1 SISGSSRSP
10 TKSSSTRSPQKA
22 WDRLEIFEGLAR
34 RNLSLLEL
42 DLPSPLVDLLEVVE
56 PLTSGIGV
64 ISPSAK
70 DAITSHPRPI
80 ISIGIDDSKYSARR
94 DTYGPTPSTEHVL
107 NILEAAAN
115 CEQNSHHESTW
126 NTEVHQRVLE
136 TALRFRSSNQP
147 KSNLFAQPVNFT
159 ACTTAGIGIG
169 KPPLAP
175 FQKIDFCLYIDPA
188 KVGGPEGE
196 DYIKTIDA
204 VRKSIPDHYQSINHT
219 DHFPPRRNPI
229 TVSIETKRS
238 GDNWDEAGLRIA
250 VWQAAQWNFLR
261 WMAQGDTDGDS
272 SSSSRA
278 VGDMRHET
286 RNDLGLEFLPGI
298 VIMGHEWFLTATTN
312 DGKSTT
318 FWSRVQIGS
327 TESALGVY
335 KIICVVQYLA
345 QWSRDVYWPW
355 FRQTIL
361 KSNPT
366 RTHPKTVRRPGDI
379 HVHGHGI
386 GSRSAA
392 GFI

>member
-1 SISGSSRSP
+1 
-10 TKSSSTRSPQKA
+10 SSSTRSPQKA
-22 WDRLEIFEGLAR
+22 WPAWDRLEVFEGLAR

-42 DLPSPLVDLLEVVE
+42 DLPSPLVDLLNVVE
-56 PLTSGIGV
+56 PLASGTGV

-70 DAITSHPRPI
+70 DAITSHPQRI
-80 ISIGIDDSKYSARR
+80 ISIGIDDSKYSAHR

-115 CEQNSHHESTW
+115 CEENSQDESTW

-147 KSNLFAQPVNFT
+147 TATSNLFAQPVNFT
-159 ACTTAGIGIG
+159 MCTTAGIGIG

-175 FQKIDFCLYIDPA
+175 FQNIDFCLYIDPA

-196 DYIKTIDA
+196 DHITKTIDA

-219 DHFPPRRNPI
+219 DHFPLRRNPI

-238 GDNWDEAGLRIA
+238 DDNWDEAGLRIA

-272 SSSSRA
+272 SSSSSRA

-286 RNDLGLEFLPGI
+286 RDDLGLEFLPGI
-298 VIMGHEWFLTATTN
+298 VIMGHDWYLTASTN

-318 FWSRVQIGS
+318 FWARTHIGS

-361 KSNPT
+361 KIP
-366 RTHPKTVRRPGDI
+366 PAD
-379 HVHGHGI
+379 
-386 GSRSAA
+386 
-392 GFI
+392 